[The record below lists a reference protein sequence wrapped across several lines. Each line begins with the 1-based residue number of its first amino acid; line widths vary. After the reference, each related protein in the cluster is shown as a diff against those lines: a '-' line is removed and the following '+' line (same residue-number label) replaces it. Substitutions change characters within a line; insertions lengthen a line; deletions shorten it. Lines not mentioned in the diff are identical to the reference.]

1 MIKKYL
7 LSTGST
13 TTKIERYILDV
24 FKLNL
29 QVYPGDIPGS
39 DVGFNFIL
47 TNTKKDELLGD
58 IRNRVSGLVDKV
70 QKQFEKIDIQVT
82 SIDLIDEERVRVT
95 ITVNDY
101 SDSLDINLY
110 N

>member
-1 MIKKYL
+1 MTKKYL

-82 SIDLIDEERVRVT
+82 SIDLIDEERVRVI

>member
-1 MIKKYL
+1 MTKKYL